1 MFALIKGVI
10 GDVFGISLEIF
21 LVNFRIS
28 VLNDASNMDGLRIA
42 SLSLRNFSFSFKG
55 CNASKQCGWVECC
68 MTASL

>member
-10 GDVFGISLEIF
+10 GDVFGISLEFF

-28 VLNDASNMDGLRIA
+28 VLNNASNMDGLRIA

-55 CNASKQCGWVECC
+55 LKASNVDGLSV
-68 MTASL
+68 A